1 MTCIEIRGARTH
13 NLKGIDV
20 DVPKHCLVAFTG
32 VSGSGKSSLVFDTI
46 CTEAQRQ
53 LVETFSTYARRR
65 LPQLTRPPV
74 DAIRNISPCIVID
87 QKRLGASSRSTV
99 GTVTEVYTYLR
110 MLFSRCGRPHVGWS
124 HRFSFN
130 HPDGMCPAC
139 KGLGKRV
146 RIDVDDLL
154 DLDRSIEEGAIRHP
168 SYAIGKW
175 YWREIVGSRVVPPDK
190 PLRRFGEAEMR
201 RLLWADGLTVRK
213 VHQGETYERPFDG
226 VARKLERLHVDKNE
240 DQIPKVARE
249 AYRRLFR
256 ERPCPDCGGA
266 RLNAAALAVELA
278 GGWTIGR
285 LVECELTELDRVLG
299 DLGGHDDYAPIR
311 EVVETLVAR
320 MRGTLRHLIDIGV
333 GYLSLN
339 RGVPTLSGGESQ
351 RVKMARQLDCDLVD
365 LVYILDE
372 PTVGLHPR
380 DIDHLIAM
388 LRRLRDQGNS
398 VLVVEHDP
406 AVIRAADW
414 VVDVGPRAGDG
425 GGEVVFS
432 GRLDDLLR
440 ADGATSRALRDR
452 LDGRVRQG
460 PAGADGDV
468 QGRAAPAGA
477 ATATAFPSPIADAAR
492 RSRRWFRDT
501 LCIENASANNLR
513 DLSVR
518 IPKGVLTCITGV
530 AGSGKSSLVAELVDT
545 LRRHRGEE
553 REPGEN
559 GGRGEKRGPGRKGG
573 PGEKGERDENRPDEV
588 VVVDQRPVGRSSR
601 SNPATYVGVFDPIR
615 RVFAAANRVPPSL
628 FSFNAEGSCPECKGR
643 GYLEVE
649 LSFLDDVRL
658 DCRVCEGRRYRDD
671 VLKLT
676 WRGRS
681 IHDVLEMTV
690 SDALVFFAS
699 GNGGGTQLV
708 AIGRRLQ
715 LLADVGVG
723 YLRLGQS
730 LSTLSGGETQR
741 LKLASELTRSGNV
754 YVMDEPTTGLHPADI
769 DRLLAIVDRL
779 IAGGNTVVVIEH
791 NLDVVAAA
799 DWIVDLGP
807 NGGREG
813 GRIVAEGTP
822 EAVAARHA
830 VSHTGRYLKERLGA

>member
-1 MTCIEIRGARTH
+1 MTHIEIRGARTH
-13 NLKGIDV
+13 NLKGLDV
-20 DVPKHCLVAFTG
+20 DVPKHRLVAFTG

-74 DAIRNISPCIVID
+74 EEIRNISPCIVID

-99 GTVTEVYTYLR
+99 GTVTEIYTYLR
-110 MLFSRCGRPHVGWS
+110 MLFSRCGRPFVGWS

-146 RIDVDDLL
+146 RIDTDRLL
-154 DLDRSIEEGAIRHP
+154 DPERSIEEGAIRHP
-168 SYAIGKW
+168 SFDIGKW
-175 YWREIVGSRVVPPDK
+175 YWREIVQTRVVPPDK
-190 PLRRFGEAEMR
+190 PLRQFTADEME
-201 RLLWADGLTVRK
+201 RLLWADGVRVQK
-213 VHQGETYERPFDG
+213 FHEGVTYERPFDG

-240 DQIPKVARE
+240 DQIPRTSRE

-256 ERPCPDCGGA
+256 ERPCSDCGGA
-266 RLNAAALAVELA
+266 RLNGAALAVELA

-285 LVECELTELDRVLG
+285 LVECELTELDRALAELVER
-299 DLGGHDDYAPIR
+299 DDYEPIR
-311 EVVETLVAR
+311 DVVATLVAR
-320 MRGTLRHLIDIGV
+320 MRVTLRHLIDIGV

-414 VVDVGPRAGDG
+414 VIDIGPRAGHG
-425 GGEVVFS
+425 GGELVFS
-432 GRLDDLLR
+432 GRLDGLLS
-440 ADGATSRALRDR
+440 ADGATSRALRER
-452 LDGRVRQG
+452 TT
-460 PAGADGDV
+460 
-468 QGRAAPAGA
+468 AP
-477 ATATAFPSPIADAAR
+477 R
-492 RSRRWFRDT
+492 RERRPFRET
-501 LCIENASANNLR
+501 LRIENASANNLR
-513 DLSVR
+513 GVTVR
-518 IPKGVLTCITGV
+518 IPKGVLTCVTGV
-530 AGSGKSSLVAELVDT
+530 AGSGKSSLVSELVET
-545 LRRHRGEE
+545 LRRSPGADAEPRDGGRRGNAGRQGREGRTGKNGARGED
-553 REPGEN
+553 
-559 GGRGEKRGPGRKGG
+559 GGRQG
-573 PGEKGERDENRPDEV
+573 V

-601 SNPATYVGVFDPIR
+601 SNPATYIGVFDPIR
-615 RVFAAANRVPPSL
+615 KLFAGANGVSPATL
-628 FSFNAEGSCPECKGR
+628 SFNAGGSCPECKGR

-658 DCRVCEGRRYRDD
+658 ECKVCEGKRYREE
-671 VLKLT
+671 VLKLEY
-676 WRGRS
+676 RDRS

-690 SDALVFFAS
+690 TDALAFFAAA
-699 GNGGGTQLV
+699 GDDDRRGHGA
-708 AIGRRLQ
+708 AIARGLQ

-723 YLRLGQS
+723 YLRLGQPV
-730 LSTLSGGETQR
+730 STLSGGEAQR

-779 IAGGNTVVVIEH
+779 LGGGNTVVVIEH
-791 NLDVVAAA
+791 NLDVIVAA

-807 NGGREG
+807 EG
-813 GRIVAEGTP
+813 GRHGGAIVAEGTP
-822 EAVAARHA
+822 EDIAARDA
-830 VSHTGRYLKERLGA
+830 SSHTGRYLRERLEL